1 MLTPGTKAPDFD
13 LPAAHAGKIAAL
25 KLRDLGSELVVLFFY
40 PRDFSFIC
48 PTEVTGFNDLLADFK
63 AEDCS
68 LLGASV
74 DGAESHVRW
83 AAELGGIG
91 YPLLSDEG
99 GSLARAY
106 GVFDENEKTALR
118 ATFILDSAR
127 VIQYALASPFN
138 VGRSVHETLRVAR
151 AIRTGQMCP
160 AEWTPGMK
168 FGPAGSRF

>member
-1 MLTPGTKAPDFD
+1 MLTPGMKAPDFD
-13 LPAAHAGKIAAL
+13 LPAADSGRIVR
-25 KLRDLGSELVVLFFY
+25 LRMREVSSKLVVLFFY

-48 PTEVTGFNDLLADFK
+48 PTEVRGFNDLLGDFK

-68 LLGASV
+68 ILGASV
-74 DGAESHVRW
+74 DSAESHLKWVE
-83 AAELGGIG
+83 ELGGVG

-99 GSLARAY
+99 GSLARAC

-127 VIQYALASPFN
+127 VIQYAVASPFN
-138 VGRSVHETLRVAR
+138 VGRSVTETLRMVR

-160 AEWTPGMK
+160 AQWMPGMK
-168 FGPAGSRF
+168 FCPAGSKF